1 MRTQLKLMIQRKALV
16 RQDTPEADAKAE
28 KILKAV
34 QQAGGLT
41 TEEVYALQAH

>member
-1 MRTQLKLMIQRKALV
+1 MRTQLKLMIQRKELV

-28 KILKAV
+28 KILEAV

-41 TEEVYALQAH
+41 TEEVYALQAY